1 MFFQNQ
7 LTDAEILK
15 VLLMYKMD
23 LNNKIISI
31 NFNNIDLVKEIK
43 SEREIRREFYQ
54 ELSSDSSGDSQREK
68 RSLRIS
74 KWCSGILNF

>member
-1 MFFQNQ
+1 MN
-7 LTDAEILK
+7 
-15 VLLMYKMD
+15 KMD

-31 NFNNIDLVKEIK
+31 NFNDIDLIK
-43 SEREIRREFYQ
+43 DLKNEREIRREFYQ
-54 ELSSDSSGDSQREK
+54 EFSGDSSGDSQGKK

>member
-7 LTDAEILK
+7 LTDVEILK

-31 NFNNIDLVKEIK
+31 NFNDIDLIK
-43 SEREIRREFYQ
+43 DLKNEREIRQEFYK
-54 ELSSDSSGDSQREK
+54 ESSGNCARDSKRAK
-68 RSLRIS
+68 RSLRAS
-74 KWCSGILNF
+74 KWCSGIFNF

>member
-7 LTDAEILK
+7 LTDVEILK

-43 SEREIRREFYQ
+43 NDRKIR
-54 ELSSDSSGDSQREK
+54 
-68 RSLRIS
+68 
-74 KWCSGILNF
+74 

>member
-7 LTDAEILK
+7 LTDVEILK

-43 SEREIRREFYQ
+43 NEREIRREFCQ
-54 ELSSDSSGDSQREK
+54 EFSSDSSGDSQREE

-74 KWCSGILNF
+74 KWCSGIRNF

>member
-7 LTDAEILK
+7 LTDVEILK

-31 NFNNIDLVKEIK
+31 NFNDIDLIK
-43 SEREIRREFYQ
+43 DLKNEREIRREFYQ
-54 ELSSDSSGDSQREK
+54 EPSKYSARNSKGKE
-68 RSLRIS
+68 RSLRAS
-74 KWCSGILNF
+74 KWCGGIFNF